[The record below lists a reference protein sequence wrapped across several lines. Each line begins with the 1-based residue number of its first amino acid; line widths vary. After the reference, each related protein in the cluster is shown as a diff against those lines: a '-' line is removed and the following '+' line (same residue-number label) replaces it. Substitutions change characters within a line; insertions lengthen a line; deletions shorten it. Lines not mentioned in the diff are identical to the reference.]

1 MNSGILRIFLFLLTG
16 AEVQLTAED
25 GKTQH
30 IEIPA
35 GTTFWS
41 EEETHQV
48 INTSEG
54 FYLSISRR
62 AERVSKSW
70 LSNSNLVVYFLNCIM
85 KLM

>member
-1 MNSGILRIFLFLLTG
+1 M
-16 AEVQLTAED
+16 
-25 GKTQH
+25 
-30 IEIPA
+30 PA
-35 GTTFWS
+35 GNTFWS

-48 INTSEG
+48 KNTSEG